1 MSANRNGHNA
11 QASTTPLKIEHTL
24 SDQERVAQ
32 YGLAQAAMSQE
43 WGSNSRWKDV
53 ERPYTAE
60 DVLRLRGSIHI
71 EHTLARMGAE
81 RLWDLLHT
89 DPYINALGAMTG
101 NQAVQQVQA
110 GLKAIYVSGWQ
121 VAADANNAGTMY
133 PDQSLYPADSVPNLC
148 RRINNALH
156 RADQL
161 HHAEGKVAPGQTWFA
176 PLIADAEAGFGGTL
190 NAFELMKGMIEAG
203 AACVH
208 FEDQLSSAKKCGHL
222 GGKVLVSTTE
232 AIQKLV
238 AARLAADV
246 MGVPTLIMART
257 DADSAHLLTSD
268 IDARD
273 REFSTGER
281 TSEGFF
287 RIRGGIESAVARG
300 LAYAPYADLIW
311 CETSHPDLE
320 EARRFAEAIHEQ
332 FPGKMLAYNCSPSF
346 NWRKNLDEATIARFQ
361 PELARMGYKFQFVTL
376 AGFHALNLSMFELAR
391 GYKLTGMTAYSRLQG
406 KEFSRE
412 TQFGYEAAKH
422 QRFVGTG
429 YFDQVQQVISGGRAS
444 TTALAGSTE
453 AAQFADKKPLLP
465 PLGPPDAA
473 RQPIL
478 GDCPQAR
485 VSVDL
490 GSEEMLLPS
499 GD

>member
-1 MSANRNGHNA
+1 MSANGNGHNA
-11 QASTTPLKIEHTL
+11 QPLTSQQLEHSL

-32 YGLAQAAMSQE
+32 YALAQAAMTQD
-43 WGSNSRWKDV
+43 WASNPRWKGV

-148 RRINNALH
+148 RRINNALQ
-156 RADQL
+156 RADQV

-246 MGVPTLIMART
+246 MGVPTMIMART

-268 IDARD
+268 IDPRD
-273 REFSTGER
+273 REFCTGER

-287 RIRGGIESAVARG
+287 RIRGGIDSAIARG

-311 CETSHPDLE
+311 CETSHPDME
-320 EARRFAEAIHEQ
+320 EARRFADAIHAKYPE
-332 FPGKMLAYNCSPSF
+332 KMLAYNCSPSF

-391 GYKLTGMTAYSRLQG
+391 GYKLDGMTAYSRLQE

-412 TQFGYEAAKH
+412 TQYGYEAVKH

-429 YFDQVQQVISGGRAS
+429 YFDQVQQVISGGLAS
-444 TTALAGSTE
+444 TTALTGSTE
-453 AAQFADKKPLLP
+453 TEQFMEKKPLLHP
-465 PLGPPDAA
+465 AKGPDAA
-473 RQPIL
+473 CQPIL
-478 GDCPQAR
+478 GNCPQ
-485 VSVDL
+485 VPVNIDL
-490 GSEEMLLPS
+490 GPEEMLLPS